1 MKYVFSAIL
10 SESMLLGQ
18 KVVIRT
24 KNNKYLAQ
32 IKGNKSDIESG
43 HEWGNESDNDYS
55 LKWQNPCSLKAAN
68 PGPMIQKDVLGC
80 GGRVE
85 MKCTGGCLRI
95 LKVLYS
101 CSERNETILEQLR
114 KVQDRCENKESCTV
128 SASRGMFGNTE
139 CPDLPDGK
147 MKMWIVFRCDGGEG
161 TARITGARRCKT
173 TITGELYEQIWTNWI
188 KYKTKLTWFHNWQFF
203 GNPWKKEQHP
213 KKNSHFC
220 CRDWNNCISGTR
232 RYMSF
237 ATWRHG

>member
-1 MKYVFSAIL
+1 MFSTIL
-10 SESMLLGQ
+10 LANVLHGKE
-18 KVVIRT
+18 VIIRT
-24 KNNKYLAQ
+24 KNSKYLAR
-32 IKGNKSDIESG
+32 IKGNKSNIEG
-43 HEWGNESDNDYS
+43 GIERGNGNSNDYNW
-55 LKWQNPCSLKAAN
+55 KNPCSLKAAR

-147 MKMWIVFRCDGGEG
+147 MKMWIVYRCDGGEA

-173 TITGELYEQIWTNWI
+173 TITGELYEQI
-188 KYKTKLTWFHNWQFF
+188 
-203 GNPWKKEQHP
+203 
-213 KKNSHFC
+213 
-220 CRDWNNCISGTR
+220 
-232 RYMSF
+232 
-237 ATWRHG
+237 